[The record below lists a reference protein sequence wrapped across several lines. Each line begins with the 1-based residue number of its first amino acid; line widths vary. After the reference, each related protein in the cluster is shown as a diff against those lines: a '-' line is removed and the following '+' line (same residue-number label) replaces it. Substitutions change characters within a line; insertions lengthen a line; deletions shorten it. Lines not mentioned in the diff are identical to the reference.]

1 MGQSYDSNAIY
12 IGWSPYFNYET
23 LATLQASKTIPSGQ
37 NLTVTDG
44 GTNNVTAL
52 VDTIDFDHL
61 TTTTDASMVLRFAKL
76 VKKIHEN
83 PKIYYG
89 GNNIEN
95 FQKAIK
101 ALNKHEHYNAFSK
114 EAMYKNLASANIF
127 AVAHDIRNRDQA
139 YTAIAMDIMRKAAEK
154 SPKGEQVTKLNMLN
168 PLTKYVM
175 QYQNLVGKNVI
186 SVAANGE
193 KVWFNTF
200 YYWTQAL
207 KQNKDIN
214 KLKFQQTF
222 TRIKGRSS
230 GNIQEVVVNHIPDL
244 NRYDNEI
251 RQRLEI
257 EFGVTAENYVYVDQ
271 IISQL
276 LSAAT
281 DNAKELI
288 LAKINAGTNFA
299 RMYIYGIMMGLNIND
314 LVAFM
319 TSPTADLIDR
329 LATSNMFQNEE
340 TSAAQAINKVQGII
354 GVSTRLHGTVKD
366 FVTTADGETYKKDVK
381 KTTYI
386 KDFLVSNWLAQY
398 VLEDGDNKKDLTS
411 IMRKYI
417 QYAIKH
423 NDVDLTT
430 FVKSN
435 DLEIN
440 SYLRECQDIVEK
452 LRKCSTKYKGKTEM
466 EEDIVQFKQLWDLS
480 SEMSTISSAWL
491 GLNQGIPTSKT
502 DILKRLNR
510 MSSIVSERENLLGIN
525 AETLYDEKIPT
536 LETAI
541 NNIMANNPTLTN
553 VEERLKNAY
562 EANII
567 NNFDI
572 VKYLQDANYAK
583 QVNDYYDLIKGSIN
597 VFDMLNYLPQYQQ
610 ILKLFNNVVTSD
622 EALASKSRLIN
633 RIAKNNIN
641 DELINGII
649 RYADQ
654 LTCFNFISQQPIIK
668 LDSNITG
675 FDRYFNK
682 AQINNIDMSELNGI
696 ATFKHWI
703 ENEFM
708 QYLKDN
714 YSDNLLYKHL
724 EVMPTQ
730 SGTIL
735 TVDIDLL
742 HPDISEYT
750 KKAYDE
756 ILKGIYEFDTI
767 DFKDTGYKISDLLQ
781 LYNIANNKNQYGTD
795 RLTTIFK
802 RLDRQDSVINKFFK
816 YEAEYDYSDDILD
829 YDNIDYQ
836 IVAAPTVSTF
846 MERFH
851 KEPFIRV
858 KDPVMGYRLKRYD
871 SRNNIYDDYDLIP
884 EAKRDETSIEK
895 MDRIQNFMEY
905 SPFQLINSYKAVFIS
920 KLIDFDTAL
929 DKYDQED
936 LKNLLI
942 NFTTSNKL
950 ITLIDC

>member
-1 MGQSYDSNAIY
+1 MGQSYDSNATY

-37 NLTVTDG
+37 NLTITDDG
-44 GTNNVTAL
+44 DNNVTAL
-52 VDTIDFDHL
+52 VDSIDFDNL
-61 TTTTDASMVLRFAKL
+61 TTTTDVAMIKRFAQL
-76 VKKIHEN
+76 VKEAHKN
-83 PKIYYG
+83 PNLYYAST
-89 GNNIEN
+89 NQDN
-95 FQKAIK
+95 FEKAIN
-101 ALNKHEHYNAFSK
+101 ALNKHEHYQAFSK

-127 AVAHDIRNRDQA
+127 AVSHDIRNRDQA

-168 PLTKYVM
+168 PFTKYVM

-186 SVAANGE
+186 SVVANGE

-207 KQNKDIN
+207 KQNKDID

-222 TRIKGRSS
+222 TRIKGRAS
-230 GNIQEVVVNHIPDL
+230 GKIQEVTVNHIPDL
-244 NRYDNEI
+244 NRYDTEI
-251 RQRLEI
+251 RQRLETQ
-257 EFGVTAENYVYVDQ
+257 FGVTSENYVYVDQ

-299 RMYIYGIMMGLNIND
+299 RMYIYGIMMGLDIND

-329 LATSNMFQNEE
+329 LSTSNMFQNDE
-340 TSAAQAINKVQGII
+340 TTAAQAINKVQGIV
-354 GVSTRLHGTVKD
+354 GVSTRLHGTVLTT
-366 FVTTADGETYKKDVK
+366 VTDSDGESYKDAVK

-386 KDFLVSNWLAQY
+386 KNILTGIWQSQK
-398 VLEDGDNKKDLTS
+398 VLDDSDKNKDLTS

-417 QYAIKH
+417 QYAIEHK
-423 NDVDLTT
+423 DMDITT
-430 FVKSN
+430 LVSSN
-435 DLEIN
+435 DLEIGN
-440 SYLRECQDIVEK
+440 YLRECQDLVVK
-452 LRKCSTKYKGKTEM
+452 LRKCASQYTNISEM
-466 EEDIVQFKQLWDLS
+466 YEDIAQFKQLWDLS

-510 MSSIVSERENLLGIN
+510 MSSIVSERENLLGID
-525 AETLYDEKIPT
+525 ADTLYDSENPT
-536 LETAI
+536 LEAAI
-541 NNIMANNPTLTN
+541 TSIMANNP
-553 VEERLKNAY
+553 RLKNVEDRLQKAY
-562 EANII
+562 EAGII

-572 VKYLQDANYAK
+572 IKYLQDENYAN
-583 QVNDYYDLIKGSIN
+583 QINDYYDLIKGSIN

-622 EALASKSRLIN
+622 ATLAAKSRLIN
-633 RIAKNNIN
+633 TIASDNIN
-641 DELINGII
+641 DELINGIV

-654 LTCFNFISQQPIIK
+654 LTCFNFASQQSIIK
-668 LDSNITG
+668 LDNPIVG

-682 AQINNIDMSELNGI
+682 IQVNNIDMSELNGM

-708 QYLKDN
+708 NYLKDN

-730 SGTIL
+730 NGTIL
-735 TVDIDLL
+735 TTDIDLL

-756 ILKGIYEFDTI
+756 ILKGIHEFDTI

-781 LYNIANNKNQYGTD
+781 LYNIINNRNQYGAD

-802 RLDRQDSVINKFFK
+802 SLDRPDSIINKFFK
-816 YEAEYDYSDDILD
+816 YEAEYDYSDDIME
-829 YDNIDYQ
+829 YDNIDYL
-836 IVAAPTVSTF
+836 IVAAPVVSTF

-851 KEPFIRV
+851 KEPFIKV
-858 KDPVMGYRLKRYD
+858 KDDVKGFVLKRYD
-871 SRNNIYDDYDLIP
+871 SRNNQYNEFDLIP
-884 EAKRDETSIEK
+884 EAQSVETPLEK
-895 MDRIQNFMEY
+895 TDRIQNFMEY
-905 SPFQLINSYKAVFIS
+905 SPFELVNSYKAVLIS
-920 KLIDFDTAL
+920 KLIDFDTTL
-929 DKYDQED
+929 NEYEQED

-942 NFTTSNKL
+942 NFITSNKL
-950 ITLIDC
+950 LTPIDC

>member
-1 MGQSYDSNAIY
+1 
-12 IGWSPYFNYET
+12 
-23 LATLQASKTIPSGQ
+23 
-37 NLTVTDG
+37 
-44 GTNNVTAL
+44 
-52 VDTIDFDHL
+52 
-61 TTTTDASMVLRFAKL
+61 
-76 VKKIHEN
+76 
-83 PKIYYG
+83 
-89 GNNIEN
+89 
-95 FQKAIK
+95 
-101 ALNKHEHYNAFSK
+101 
-114 EAMYKNLASANIF
+114 
-127 AVAHDIRNRDQA
+127 
-139 YTAIAMDIMRKAAEK
+139 
-154 SPKGEQVTKLNMLN
+154 
-168 PLTKYVM
+168 
-175 QYQNLVGKNVI
+175 
-186 SVAANGE
+186 
-193 KVWFNTF
+193 
-200 YYWTQAL
+200 
-207 KQNKDIN
+207 
-214 KLKFQQTF
+214 
-222 TRIKGRSS
+222 
-230 GNIQEVVVNHIPDL
+230 
-244 NRYDNEI
+244 
-251 RQRLEI
+251 
-257 EFGVTAENYVYVDQ
+257 
-271 IISQL
+271 
-276 LSAAT
+276 
-281 DNAKELI
+281 
-288 LAKINAGTNFA
+288 
-299 RMYIYGIMMGLNIND
+299 
-314 LVAFM
+314 
-319 TSPTADLIDR
+319 
-329 LATSNMFQNEE
+329 
-340 TSAAQAINKVQGII
+340 
-354 GVSTRLHGTVKD
+354 
-366 FVTTADGETYKKDVK
+366 
-381 KTTYI
+381 
-386 KDFLVSNWLAQY
+386 
-398 VLEDGDNKKDLTS
+398 
-411 IMRKYI
+411 MRKYI

-466 EEDIVQFKQLWDLS
+466 EEDIAQFKQLWDLS

-525 AETLYDEKIPT
+525 AETLYDEKTPT

-541 NNIMANNPTLTN
+541 SNIMSNNPTLTN

-562 EANII
+562 EAGII

-682 AQINNIDMSELNGI
+682 IQVNNIDMSELNGI

-767 DFKDTGYKISDLLQ
+767 DFKDTGYKYQ
-781 LYNIANNKNQYGTD
+781 TY
-795 RLTTIFK
+795 
-802 RLDRQDSVINKFFK
+802 
-816 YEAEYDYSDDILD
+816 YSYI
-829 YDNIDYQ
+829 I
-836 IVAAPTVSTF
+836 
-846 MERFH
+846 
-851 KEPFIRV
+851 
-858 KDPVMGYRLKRYD
+858 
-871 SRNNIYDDYDLIP
+871 
-884 EAKRDETSIEK
+884 
-895 MDRIQNFMEY
+895 
-905 SPFQLINSYKAVFIS
+905 
-920 KLIDFDTAL
+920 
-929 DKYDQED
+929 
-936 LKNLLI
+936 LLI
-942 NFTTSNKL
+942 IKINMVQ
-950 ITLIDC
+950 ID

>member
-127 AVAHDIRNRDQA
+127 TVSHDIRNRDQA

-366 FVTTADGETYKKDVK
+366 FVTTADGETYKKDIK

-633 RIAKNNIN
+633 RIVKNNIN
-641 DELINGII
+641 DELINGIV

-682 AQINNIDMSELNGI
+682 IQVNNIDMSELNGI

-724 EVMPTQ
+724 EVIPTQ

-858 KDPVMGYRLKRYD
+858 KDPIMGYRLKRYD
-871 SRNNIYDDYDLIP
+871 SRNNVYNDYDLIP
-884 EAKRDETSIEK
+884 ETKRDETSIEK

>member
-1 MGQSYDSNAIY
+1 MGQSYDSNATY

-37 NLTVTDG
+37 NLTITDN

-52 VDTIDFDHL
+52 VDSIDFDKL
-61 TTTTDASMVLRFAKL
+61 TTTTDATMIKKFAQL
-76 VKKIHEN
+76 VKKAQEDT
-83 PKIYYG
+83 KLYYAG
-89 GNNIEN
+89 TNKEN
-95 FQKAIK
+95 FKKAIN
-101 ALNKHEHYNAFSK
+101 ALNKHEHYQAFSK

-127 AVAHDIRNRDQA
+127 AVSHDIRNRDQA
-139 YTAIAMDIMRKAAEK
+139 YTAIAMDIMRDAAKK
-154 SPKGEQVTKLNMLN
+154 SPKGEQVTKLNMFN
-168 PLTKYVM
+168 PFTKYVM

-207 KQNKDIN
+207 KQNKDID

-222 TRIKGRSS
+222 TRISGRAS
-230 GNIQEVVVNHIPDL
+230 GKIQEVTINHIPDL
-244 NRYDNEI
+244 NRYDAEI
-251 RQRLEI
+251 RQNLETQ
-257 EFGVTAENYVYVDQ
+257 FGVTSENYVYVDQ

-329 LATSNMFQNEE
+329 LATSNMFQNDE
-340 TSAAQAINKVQGII
+340 TTVAQAINKVQGII
-354 GVSTRLHGTVKD
+354 GVSTRLHGTILTNAVD
-366 FVTTADGETYKKDVK
+366 SDGESYKDTVK

-386 KDFLVSNWLAQY
+386 KNMLTGIWQSQE
-398 VLEDGDNKKDLTS
+398 VLDDSDRKKDLTS
-411 IMRKYI
+411 VMRKYI
-417 QYAIKH
+417 QYAVKH
-423 NDVDLTT
+423 KDIDITT
-430 FVKSN
+430 LVQTN
-435 DLEIN
+435 DLEIGN
-440 SYLRECQDIVEK
+440 YLRECQDIVIK
-452 LRKCSTKYKGKTEM
+452 LRKCAKQYTNISEM
-466 EEDIVQFKQLWDLS
+466 YEDIAQFKQLWDLS

-510 MSSIVSERENLLGIN
+510 MSSIVSEREDLLGID
-525 AETLYDEKIPT
+525 ADTLYDSENPT

-541 NNIMANNPTLTN
+541 ASIMANNPRLQN
-553 VEERLKNAY
+553 VEERLQKAY
-562 EANII
+562 EAGII

-572 VKYLQDANYAK
+572 IKYLQDKNYAT
-583 QVNDYYDLIKGSIN
+583 QTNDYYDLIKGSIN
-597 VFDMLNYLPQYQQ
+597 VFDMLNYLPQYEQ
-610 ILKLFNNVVTSD
+610 ILKLFNDVVTSD
-622 EALASKSRLIN
+622 ATLAAKSRLIN
-633 RIAKNNIN
+633 TIASDNIN
-641 DELINGII
+641 DELINGIV

-654 LTCFNFISQQPIIK
+654 LTCFNFASQQPIIK
-668 LDSNITG
+668 LANPIVG

-682 AQINNIDMSELNGI
+682 IQVNNIDMSELNGM

-708 QYLKDN
+708 AYLKDN

-730 SGTIL
+730 NGTIL
-735 TVDIDLL
+735 TTDIDLL

-781 LYNIANNKNQYGTD
+781 LYNIINNRNQYGAD

-802 RLDRQDSVINKFFK
+802 SLDRPNSIINKFFK
-816 YEAEYDYSDDILD
+816 YEAEYDYSDDTME
-829 YDNIDYQ
+829 YDNIDYL
-836 IVAAPTVSTF
+836 IVAAPIVSTF

-851 KEPFIRV
+851 KEPFIKV
-858 KDPVMGYRLKRYD
+858 KDEVRGFILKRYD
-871 SRNNIYDDYDLIP
+871 THNNQYNEFDLIP
-884 EAKRDETSIEK
+884 EAPSVETPLEK
-895 MDRIQNFMEY
+895 TDRIQNFMEY
-905 SPFQLINSYKAVFIS
+905 SPFELVNSYKAVLIS
-920 KLIDFDTAL
+920 KLIDFDTTL
-929 DKYDQED
+929 DEYEQED

-942 NFTTSNKL
+942 NFITSNKL
-950 ITLIDC
+950 LTLIDC

>member
-23 LATLQASKTIPSGQ
+23 LVTLQASKTIPSGQ

-222 TRIKGRSS
+222 TRIKGRSN

-251 RQRLEI
+251 RQRLET

-299 RMYIYGIMMGLNIND
+299 RMYIYGFMMGLNIND

-430 FVKSN
+430 LVKSN

-525 AETLYDEKIPT
+525 VETLYDEKIPT

-682 AQINNIDMSELNGI
+682 TQVNNIDMSELNGI

-756 ILKGIYEFDTI
+756 ILKGMYEFDTI

-802 RLDRQDSVINKFFK
+802 RLDRQDSIINKFFK

-929 DKYDQED
+929 NKYDQED

>member
-1 MGQSYDSNAIY
+1 MGQSYDSNATY

-37 NLTVTDG
+37 NLTITDN

-52 VDTIDFDHL
+52 VDSIDFDKL
-61 TTTTDASMVLRFAKL
+61 TTTTDAAMIKKFAQL
-76 VKKIHEN
+76 VKKAQEDT
-83 PKIYYG
+83 KLYYAG
-89 GNNIEN
+89 TNKEN
-95 FQKAIK
+95 FKKAIN
-101 ALNKHEHYNAFSK
+101 ALNRHEHYQAFSK

-127 AVAHDIRNRDQA
+127 AVSHDIRNRDQA
-139 YTAIAMDIMRKAAEK
+139 YTAIAMDIMRDAAKK
-154 SPKGEQVTKLNMLN
+154 SPKGEQVTKLNMFN
-168 PLTKYVM
+168 PFTKYVM

-207 KQNKDIN
+207 KQNKDID

-222 TRIKGRSS
+222 TRISGRAS
-230 GNIQEVVVNHIPDL
+230 GKIQEVTINHIPDL
-244 NRYDNEI
+244 NRYDAEI
-251 RQRLEI
+251 RQNLETQ
-257 EFGVTAENYVYVDQ
+257 FGVTSENYVYVDQ

-319 TSPTADLIDR
+319 TSPAADLIDR
-329 LATSNMFQNEE
+329 LATSNMFQNDE
-340 TSAAQAINKVQGII
+340 TTAAQAINKVQGIV
-354 GVSTRLHGTVKD
+354 GVSTRLHGTIKE
-366 FVTTADGETYKKDVK
+366 FVTNADGERYKQDTK
-381 KTTYI
+381 KTTYV
-386 KDFLVSNWLAQY
+386 KNFLVSAWEAQH
-398 VLEDGDNKKDLTS
+398 VLEDGDEKKDLTS
-411 IMRKYI
+411 VMRKYI
-417 QYAIKH
+417 QYAVQHKDMDI
-423 NDVDLTT
+423 TT
-430 FVKSN
+430 LVSSN
-435 DLEIN
+435 DLEIGN
-440 SYLRECQDIVEK
+440 YLRECQDLVIK
-452 LRKCSTKYKGKTEM
+452 LRKCAKQYTNISEM
-466 EEDIVQFKQLWDLS
+466 YEDIAQFKQLWDLS

-510 MSSIVSERENLLGIN
+510 MSSIVSERENLLGID
-525 AETLYDEKIPT
+525 ADTLYDSENPT
-536 LETAI
+536 LDTTIAS
-541 NNIMANNPTLTN
+541 IMANNPRLQN
-553 VEERLKNAY
+553 VEERLQKAY
-562 EANII
+562 EAGII

-572 VKYLQDANYAK
+572 IKYLQDKNYAT
-583 QVNDYYDLIKGSIN
+583 QTNDYYDLIKGSIN
-597 VFDMLNYLPQYQQ
+597 VFDMLNYLPQYEQ
-610 ILKLFNNVVTSD
+610 ILKLFNDVVTSD
-622 EALASKSRLIN
+622 ATLAAKSRLIN
-633 RIAKNNIN
+633 TIASDNIN
-641 DELINGII
+641 DELINGIV

-654 LTCFNFISQQPIIK
+654 LTCFNFASQQPIIK
-668 LDSNITG
+668 LANPIVG

-682 AQINNIDMSELNGI
+682 IQVNNIDMSELNGM

-703 ENEFM
+703 ENEFIA
-708 QYLKDN
+708 YLKDN

-730 SGTIL
+730 NGTIL
-735 TVDIDLL
+735 TTDIDLL

-781 LYNIANNKNQYGTD
+781 LYNIINNRNQYGAD

-802 RLDRQDSVINKFFK
+802 SLDRPNSIINKFFK
-816 YEAEYDYSDDILD
+816 YEAEYDYSDDTME
-829 YDNIDYQ
+829 YDNIDYL
-836 IVAAPTVSTF
+836 IVAAPIVSTF

-851 KEPFIRV
+851 KEPFIKV
-858 KDPVMGYRLKRYD
+858 KDEVRGFILKRYD
-871 SRNNIYDDYDLIP
+871 ARNNQYSEFDLIP
-884 EAKRDETSIEK
+884 EAPSVETPLEK
-895 MDRIQNFMEY
+895 TDRIQNFMEY
-905 SPFQLINSYKAVFIS
+905 SPFELVNSYKAVLIS
-920 KLIDFDTAL
+920 KLIDFDTTL
-929 DKYDQED
+929 DEYEQED

-942 NFTTSNKL
+942 NFITSNKL
-950 ITLIDC
+950 LTPVDC

>member
-1 MGQSYDSNAIY
+1 MGQSYDSNATY

-37 NLTVTDG
+37 NLTITDN

-52 VDTIDFDHL
+52 VDSIDFDKL
-61 TTTTDASMVLRFAKL
+61 TTTTDAAMIKKFAQL
-76 VKKIHEN
+76 VKKTQEDT
-83 PKIYYG
+83 KLYYAG
-89 GNNIEN
+89 TNKEN
-95 FQKAIK
+95 FKKAIN
-101 ALNKHEHYNAFSK
+101 ALNRHEHYQAFSK

-139 YTAIAMDIMRKAAEK
+139 YTAIAMDIMRDAAKK
-154 SPKGEQVTKLNMLN
+154 SPKGEQVTKLNMFN
-168 PLTKYVM
+168 PFTKYVM

-207 KQNKDIN
+207 KQNKDID

-222 TRIKGRSS
+222 TRISGRAS
-230 GNIQEVVVNHIPDL
+230 GKIQEVTINHIPDL
-244 NRYDNEI
+244 NRYDAEI
-251 RQRLEI
+251 RQNLETQ
-257 EFGVTAENYVYVDQ
+257 FGVTSENYVYVDQ

-299 RMYIYGIMMGLNIND
+299 RMYIYGIMMSLNIND

-319 TSPTADLIDR
+319 TSPAADLIDR
-329 LATSNMFQNEE
+329 LATSNMFQNDE
-340 TSAAQAINKVQGII
+340 TTAAQAINKVQGIV
-354 GVSTRLHGTVKD
+354 GVSTRLHGTIKE
-366 FVTTADGETYKKDVK
+366 FVTNADGERYKQDTK
-381 KTTYI
+381 KTTYV
-386 KDFLVSNWLAQY
+386 KNFLVSAWEAQH
-398 VLEDGDNKKDLTS
+398 VLEDGDEKKDLTS
-411 IMRKYI
+411 VMRKYI
-417 QYAIKH
+417 QYAVQHKDMDI
-423 NDVDLTT
+423 TT
-430 FVKSN
+430 LVSSN
-435 DLEIN
+435 DLEIGN
-440 SYLRECQDIVEK
+440 YLRECQDLVIK
-452 LRKCSTKYKGKTEM
+452 LRKCAKQYTNISEM
-466 EEDIVQFKQLWDLS
+466 YEDIAQFKQLWDLS

-510 MSSIVSERENLLGIN
+510 MSSIVSERENLLGID
-525 AETLYDEKIPT
+525 ADTLYDSENPT
-536 LETAI
+536 LDTTIAS
-541 NNIMANNPTLTN
+541 IMANNPRLQN
-553 VEERLKNAY
+553 VEERLQKAY
-562 EANII
+562 EAGII

-572 VKYLQDANYAK
+572 IKYLQDKNYAT
-583 QVNDYYDLIKGSIN
+583 QTNDYYDLIKGSIN
-597 VFDMLNYLPQYQQ
+597 VFDMLNYLPQYEQ
-610 ILKLFNNVVTSD
+610 ILKLFNDVVTSD
-622 EALASKSRLIN
+622 ATLAAKSRLIN
-633 RIAKNNIN
+633 TIASDNIN
-641 DELINGII
+641 DELINGIV

-654 LTCFNFISQQPIIK
+654 LTCFNFASQQPIIK
-668 LDSNITG
+668 LANPIVG

-682 AQINNIDMSELNGI
+682 IQVNNIDMSELNGM

-708 QYLKDN
+708 AYLKDN

-730 SGTIL
+730 NGTIL
-735 TVDIDLL
+735 TTDIDLL

-781 LYNIANNKNQYGTD
+781 LYNIINNRNQYGAD

-802 RLDRQDSVINKFFK
+802 SLDRPNSIINKFFK
-816 YEAEYDYSDDILD
+816 YEAEYDYSDDTME
-829 YDNIDYQ
+829 YDNIDYL
-836 IVAAPTVSTF
+836 IVAAPIVSTF

-851 KEPFIRV
+851 KEPFIKV
-858 KDPVMGYRLKRYD
+858 KDEVRGFILKRYD
-871 SRNNIYDDYDLIP
+871 ARNNQYSEFDLIP
-884 EAKRDETSIEK
+884 EAPSVETPLEK
-895 MDRIQNFMEY
+895 TDRIQNFMEY
-905 SPFQLINSYKAVFIS
+905 SPFELVNSYKAVLIS
-920 KLIDFDTAL
+920 KLIDFDTTL
-929 DKYDQED
+929 DEYEQED

-942 NFTTSNKL
+942 NFITSNKL
-950 ITLIDC
+950 LTLIDC

>member
-1 MGQSYDSNAIY
+1 MGQSYDSNAVY

-44 GTNNVTAL
+44 GNNNVTAL

-61 TTTTDASMVLRFAKL
+61 TTTTDASMILRFAKL

-83 PKIYYG
+83 PKLYYG

-101 ALNKHEHYNAFSK
+101 VLNKHEHYNAFSK

-127 AVAHDIRNRDQA
+127 AVSHDIRNRDQA
-139 YTAIAMDIMRKAAEK
+139 YTAISMDIMRKAAEK

-207 KQNKDIN
+207 KQNKDID

-222 TRIKGRSS
+222 TRIKGRSNDS
-230 GNIQEVVVNHIPDL
+230 IIEVTVNHIPDL
-244 NRYDNEI
+244 NRYDGEI
-251 RQRLEI
+251 RQQLELQ
-257 EFGVTAENYVYVDQ
+257 FGVTNENYVYVDQ

-299 RMYIYGIMMGLNIND
+299 RMYIYGIMMGLDIND

-354 GVSTRLHGTVKD
+354 GVSTRLHGTIKD
-366 FVTTADGETYKKDVK
+366 FVTNADGETYKTDIK
-381 KTTYI
+381 KTTYV
-386 KDFLVSNWLAQY
+386 KNFLVSAWESQY
-398 VLEDGDNKKDLTS
+398 VLEEGDNKKDLTS

-417 QYAIKH
+417 QYAITHKDM
-423 NDVDLTT
+423 NLTT
-430 FVKSN
+430 LVESS

-452 LRKCSTKYKGKTEM
+452 LRKCNKKYKGKTEM
-466 EEDIVQFKQLWDLS
+466 AEDIAQFKQLWDLS

-510 MSSIVSERENLLGIN
+510 MSSIVSERENLLGID
-525 AETLYDEKIPT
+525 AETLYDEKVPT
-536 LETAI
+536 LETVI
-541 NNIMANNPTLTN
+541 GNIMANNPTLTN

-562 EANII
+562 DAGII

-572 VKYLQDANYAK
+572 VKYLQDSNYAN
-583 QVNDYYDLIKGSIN
+583 QINDYYDLIKGSIN

-641 DELINGII
+641 DELINGIV

-682 AQINNIDMSELNGI
+682 IQVNNIDMSELNGI

-730 SGTIL
+730 TGTIL

-781 LYNIANNKNQYGTD
+781 LYNIANNKNQYGAD

-802 RLDRQDSVINKFFK
+802 KLDRQDSIINKFFK

-836 IVAAPTVSTF
+836 IVAAPTISTF

-858 KDPVMGYRLKRYD
+858 KDSVMGYKLKRYD
-871 SRNNIYDDYDLIP
+871 SRNNVYTDYDLIP
-884 EAKRDETSIEK
+884 EAKRDETTIEK

-920 KLIDFDTAL
+920 KLIDFDTTL

-950 ITLIDC
+950 LILIDC

>member
-1 MGQSYDSNAIY
+1 MGQSYDSNAVY

-44 GTNNVTAL
+44 GTNNVTTL
-52 VDTIDFDHL
+52 VDTIDFNHL
-61 TTTTDASMVLRFAKL
+61 TTTADASMVLRFAKL
-76 VKKIHEN
+76 VKKVHED
-83 PKIYYG
+83 PRLYYG
-89 GNNIEN
+89 GNNKEN
-95 FQKAIK
+95 FDKAIK

-127 AVAHDIRNRDQA
+127 AVSHDIRNRDQA
-139 YTAIAMDIMRKAAEK
+139 YTAIAMGIMRKAAEK

-251 RQRLEI
+251 RQRLET

-299 RMYIYGIMMGLNIND
+299 RMYIYGIMMGLDIND

-398 VLEDGDNKKDLTS
+398 VLEDSDNKKDLTS

-430 FVKSN
+430 LVKSN

-466 EEDIVQFKQLWDLS
+466 EEDIAQFKQLWDLS

-510 MSSIVSERENLLGIN
+510 MSNIVSERENLLGIN
-525 AETLYDEKIPT
+525 AETLYDEKTPT

-541 NNIMANNPTLTN
+541 SNIIANNPTLTN

-641 DELINGII
+641 DELINGIV

-682 AQINNIDMSELNGI
+682 VQVNNIDMSELNGI

-802 RLDRQDSVINKFFK
+802 RLDRQDSIINKFFR

-871 SRNNIYDDYDLIP
+871 SRNNIYNDYDLIP

-920 KLIDFDTAL
+920 KLIDFDTVL

>member
-12 IGWSPYFNYET
+12 IRWSPYFNYET

-222 TRIKGRSS
+222 TRIKGRSN

-251 RQRLEI
+251 RQRLET

-299 RMYIYGIMMGLNIND
+299 RMYIYGFMMGLNIND

-430 FVKSN
+430 LVKSN

-675 FDRYFNK
+675 FYRYFNK
-682 AQINNIDMSELNGI
+682 TQVNNIDMSELNGI

-756 ILKGIYEFDTI
+756 ILKGMYEFDTI

-802 RLDRQDSVINKFFK
+802 RLDRQDSIINKFFK

-929 DKYDQED
+929 NKYDQED

>member
-127 AVAHDIRNRDQA
+127 AVSHDIRNRDQA

-354 GVSTRLHGTVKD
+354 GVSTKLHGTVKD
-366 FVTTADGETYKKDVK
+366 FVTTVDGETYKKDVK

-641 DELINGII
+641 DELINGIV

-682 AQINNIDMSELNGI
+682 IQVNNIDMSELNGI

-802 RLDRQDSVINKFFK
+802 RLDRQDSIINKFFK

-871 SRNNIYDDYDLIP
+871 SRNNIYNDYDLIP

-920 KLIDFDTAL
+920 KLIDFDTVL
-929 DKYDQED
+929 NKYDQED

>member
-222 TRIKGRSS
+222 TRIKGRSN

-251 RQRLEI
+251 RQRLET

-299 RMYIYGIMMGLNIND
+299 RMYIYGFMMGLNIND

-430 FVKSN
+430 LVKSN

-682 AQINNIDMSELNGI
+682 TQVNNIDMSELNGI

-756 ILKGIYEFDTI
+756 ILKGMYEFDTI

-802 RLDRQDSVINKFFK
+802 RLDRQDSIINKFFK

-929 DKYDQED
+929 NKYDQED

-942 NFTTSNKL
+942 SFTTSNKL